1 MFTFILIIKLNQ
13 FFLNN
18 IYINKMKNF
27 KSTMGNFFT
36 NKLVLYIISFLAL
49 FNVIGHMIIGN
60 FNLVVVFF
68 VISLLVRYFSKN
80 MIVVLGVPLIFVN
93 ILSLNN
99 NSYLEGFE
107 GETKEEVTK
116 EEVTKEEVTKEE
128 VTKEEPKKEEVT
140 KEEVTKEEVKKESFE
155 ERLKNKGGM
164 HSIDYAT
171 TIEDAYDHL
180 NSILGKDGIKNLTA
194 DTERLLS
201 QQAQLAGS
209 LKDMGPLIEKMGPM
223 MEKAQEMMSNMPDT
237 EKNGLM
243 KNVESMLSSLK
254 KK

>member
-1 MFTFILIIKLNQ
+1 
-13 FFLNN
+13 
-18 IYINKMKNF
+18 MKNF

-107 GETKEEVTK
+107 GETKEPKKEEVTKEEPTK
-116 EEVTKEEVTKEE
+116 EEVTKEEV
-128 VTKEEPKKEEVT
+128 KKD
-140 KEEVTKEEVKKESFE
+140 KKESFE

-171 TIEDAYDHL
+171 TIEDAYEHL

-237 EKNGLM
+237 EKNDLM

-254 KK
+254 KSDK